1 MEQNRKKKFH
11 LFLGYGVFALLFLIA
26 EACQEINGPFE
37 DITCFIAVVILFLLI
52 SVFIFSIFHRIIK
65 KDLKIYLLI
74 ITFLLLFWILRHLQ
88 ELCVKAHNHVIDA
101 ITYLFL
107 PVHEQEERRVSTLS
121 FSAEGCSSLHPTY
134 R

>member
-1 MEQNRKKKFH
+1 MEQKKKFH
-11 LFLGYGVFALLFLIA
+11 LFLGYGVFALFFLIA

-74 ITFLLLFWILRHLQ
+74 LNF
-88 ELCVKAHNHVIDA
+88 
-101 ITYLFL
+101 
-107 PVHEQEERRVSTLS
+107 
-121 FSAEGCSSLHPTY
+121 
-134 R
+134 

>member
-1 MEQNRKKKFH
+1 MKN
-11 LFLGYGVFALLFLIA
+11 
-26 EACQEINGPFE
+26 
-37 DITCFIAVVILFLLI
+37 
-52 SVFIFSIFHRIIK
+52 
-65 KDLKIYLLI
+65 
-74 ITFLLLFWILRHLQ
+74 RHLQ

-121 FSAEGCSSLHPTY
+121 SSAEGCSSLHPTY

>member
-52 SVFIFSIFHRIIK
+52 SVFIFSIFHRI
-65 KDLKIYLLI
+65 
-74 ITFLLLFWILRHLQ
+74 RHLQ

-121 FSAEGCSSLHPTY
+121 SSAEGCSSLHPTY